1 MAEIQITL
9 PDNSVKKVPKGST
22 AQDIADLIGPGLAR
36 AVVVA
41 KVNGDLKDLNAP
53 INDDSELQLFTGES
67 PEGHD
72 TLLHSTAHLM
82 AQAVKE
88 LYPNAKVTIGP
99 TIENGFYYDFDVD
112 VSFSDEVLVKIEEK
126 MRVLAKS
133 GQDIQRNEISAK
145 DAVSLFKD
153 MGEDYK
159 VEIIQ
164 QINPDDV
171 ITTYKQSDFTDLC
184 RGPHVSNTS
193 KIKHFKLLS
202 TSGAYWRG
210 DENNKMLQRIY
221 AQFSQLKKR

>member
-112 VSFSDEVLVKIEEK
+112 VSFSDEVLVKI
-126 MRVLAKS
+126 
-133 GQDIQRNEISAK
+133 
-145 DAVSLFKD
+145 
-153 MGEDYK
+153 
-159 VEIIQ
+159 
-164 QINPDDV
+164 
-171 ITTYKQSDFTDLC
+171 
-184 RGPHVSNTS
+184 
-193 KIKHFKLLS
+193 
-202 TSGAYWRG
+202 
-210 DENNKMLQRIY
+210 
-221 AQFSQLKKR
+221 